1 MDSPTARHQ
10 VELLKQSFLRLRG
23 WDKSPDIYADL
34 IRDLK
39 AMPEYRSQ
47 PEWADVK
54 LANEWNPKEAASE
67 TEGKFEAPQKW
78 YLVKPENFNEK
89 GEIKEPQKSSK
100 RPGMSAKRVT
110 SNWGMNFVNK
120 LVNGGYENGVSN
132 GVQKNGYTGQ
142 SSPGKSS
149 AEEVE
154 EL

>member
-54 LANEWNPKEAASE
+54 PTNEWNPKEAASE

-78 YLVKPENFNEK
+78 YLVKPESFNEK

-120 LVNGGYENGVSN
+120 MVNGGHENGVDN
-132 GVQKNGYTGQ
+132 GVQKNGYPTDSGN
-142 SSPGKSS
+142 GKSS
-149 AEEVE
+149 TEEVE